1 MSGMISRG
9 CENWGNLRMD
19 SIQCNYH
26 CMDRRLVSNGRKTF
40 MVNQRDVVAA
50 SSTCPSTVTLVE
62 FKELQKGK
70 RVSDK

>member
-1 MSGMISRG
+1 
-9 CENWGNLRMD
+9 
-19 SIQCNYH
+19 
-26 CMDRRLVSNGRKTF
+26 

-70 RVSDK
+70 RVPGK